1 MKIMMIKFL
10 SVKGEVLILDK
21 EAQQTKAAIAG
32 MIIDQPGSYEIL
44 STRSSRAEIK
54 FNSSIFTLKES
65 SRINISVNGEPVITK
80 QPEKTVSSFIKLT
93 AGNTWSS
100 IVKMIGSNKGG
111 KITAPNAVAGVRG

>member
-1 MKIMMIKFL
+1 MMIKFL